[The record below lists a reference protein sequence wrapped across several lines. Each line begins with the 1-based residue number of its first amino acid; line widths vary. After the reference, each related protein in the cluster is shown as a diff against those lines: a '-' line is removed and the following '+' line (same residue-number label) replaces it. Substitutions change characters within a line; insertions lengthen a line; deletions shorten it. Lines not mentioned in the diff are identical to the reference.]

1 MRAALTFQHR
11 FDGRLCRAKAKA
23 TGAAK
28 VSSDILEIKDEHGV
42 IKDPVREAIADLVG
56 VENISTKSSFPVFK
70 KCATL
75 AGKVVIGSWDRR
87 SVPRIM
93 HEVTQAAE
101 MMIVERILDSVGS
114 LSNGLIAQ

>member
-1 MRAALTFQHR
+1 M
-11 FDGRLCRAKAKA
+11 
-23 TGAAK
+23 
-28 VSSDILEIKDEHGV
+28 SSDILEIKDECGV
-42 IKDPVREAIADLVG
+42 IKDSVREAIADLVG
-56 VENISTKSSFPVFK
+56 VENISAKSSFPVFK

-101 MMIVERILDSVGS
+101 MMIVERVLDSAGS
-114 LSNGLIAQ
+114 LSNVSVTQ